1 MSFRSAIL
9 DKWPYKLAAVVLSI
23 LLWLN
28 VTADQQRQDQPM
40 RTRVEFEVPDTT
52 WSLREAPNEVRTVF
66 QGRQGDLIAMVEP
79 VLRKVIDPITDSVME
94 VELAVEDVSFDRSL
108 SVRPTAVVPQ
118 RVAVHLERRV
128 DRRVPVVARVG
139 ARAAEGFVVSRTVV
153 QPDSVTLY
161 GPGSVLDGMLH
172 VETSPLQLGE
182 LRVST
187 SRQADVVLPQDL
199 ASVEVSPNTVLVS
212 IEVDS
217 LIARRLQ
224 VPVHAVGQGA
234 DAVSLEPSRVW
245 VTVTGAA
252 SAVGTL
258 TAADLVATVQVDVVP
273 AEERTFEVAVQ
284 LPAGLS
290 ATRSVEP
297 PRVRARR
304 LEEGDGGGPAV
315 TPSRGPGARAGEVRG
330 SRPPPGR

>member
-40 RTRVEFEVPDTT
+40 RTRVEFELSDTT
-52 WSLREAPNEVRTVF
+52 WSIREAPAEVRTVF
-66 QGRQGDLIAMVEP
+66 QGRQGDLIAMVNQP
-79 VLRKVIDPITDSVME
+79 VLRKVIDIVTDSVME
-94 VELAVEDVSFDRSL
+94 VELRVEDVSFDRSL

-118 RVAVHLERRV
+118 RVTLRLEPRV
-128 DRRVPVVARVG
+128 GRRVPVIARAGV
-139 ARAAEGFVVSRTVV
+139 RAAEGFVISRTVV

-161 GPGSVLDGMLH
+161 GPDSVIERLLT
-172 VETSPLQLGE
+172 VETAPLQLGE
-182 LRVST
+182 IRAST
-187 SRQADVVLPQDL
+187 SRQADLVLPQDL
-199 ASVEVSPNTVLVS
+199 VSVHVAPRTVLVS

-217 LIARRLQ
+217 LIARRIQ

-234 DAVSLEPSRVW
+234 EAVTLDPNRVW

-252 SAVGTL
+252 SAVESL

-290 ATRSVEP
+290 ATRAVEP

-304 LEEGDGGGPAV
+304 RAGVGDGGGTGGSP
-315 TPSRGPGARAGEVRG
+315 ARAAPGETG
-330 SRPPPGR
+330 APPPTAS